1 MGVAAA
7 APVSSSA
14 NAENAYIANSIV
26 AESARSI
33 EGLLATSF
41 SSIGSANLS
50 LSKEFSLELGSIN
63 PPYLLQLFYKT
74 IITKRRKFLLK
85 LKDNY
90 NKNYI
95 TTKLVLVLQM
105 LVFILFY
112 CIKID
117 SSIMIFD
124 SVVNLNNNNF
134 FIWCLSTDSQQ
145 IMFIS

>member
-33 EGLLATSF
+33 EGILATIF
-41 SSIGSANLS
+41 STIGSANQS
-50 LSKEFSLELGSIN
+50 LSKRFSLELGSIN
-63 PPYLLQLFYKT
+63 PPYLFQLFYNT

-90 NKNYI
+90 NNNFI
-95 TTKLVLVLQM
+95 ITKLVLVMQT

-112 CIKID
+112 LIIK
-117 SSIMIFD
+117 F
-124 SVVNLNNNNF
+124 
-134 FIWCLSTDSQQ
+134 
-145 IMFIS
+145 